1 MICFHAALDG
11 HNRLK
16 LYWIDRID
24 SVCLQLDDLAFA
36 AGKVYHKF
44 EQQGDRFSNR
54 ILEKAIAGLVF
65 ESFQMLDMECALAL
79 IIVAS
84 DAAHCGIVVFRLMY
98 CKLFFDVP
106 FFLFYFSG
114 C

>member
-1 MICFHAALDG
+1 MKF
-11 HNRLK
+11 
-16 LYWIDRID
+16 YWIDLID
-24 SVCLQLDDLAFA
+24 SSCSQLAFA
-36 AGKVYHKF
+36 GKLYKQF
-44 EQQGDRFSNR
+44 EQQDDGFCNR
-54 ILEKAIAGLVF
+54 IFEKADAGLVF
-65 ESFQMLDMECALAL
+65 ESFPMLDMECALAL